1 MSTHVDG
8 AAPSVAPDPDDGE
21 PDRQPSGLDDGS
33 QWVRA
38 EIQRRMAAN
47 RSTRGR
53 HARRGDAAAPAADA
67 PVERGA
73 RERPRRE
80 PVTPA
85 SGSSPQTVPL
95 PPPGFVAA
103 GDLPENYV
111 PRHSVQTPGPA
122 AEPAAPISGP
132 IPIVRP
138 APGDSEASS
147 SAGPRRGPV
156 GGPSLPPTGVPLPV
170 RKKRSG
176 PGTPLPG
183 GGGAAGPWSRPG
195 ASFVPSEPVQRLGAP
210 PGMLGG
216 AEPLPSWGVPASPP
230 RGFAAAPVPVQAEP
244 GPGTDDGR
252 TTGEAEAGIAGPA
265 GGVDRRY
272 PDYSDDP
279 DYPDDSDDSDDSDDD
294 ASTAGDPVDAHEP
307 TTRPP
312 PTSRPWQ
319 RPPTPPPTPTPTTGT
334 GTGTAGDSAADD
346 TPAAG
351 TAADDTAADDRGDD
365 TAADAAT
372 HRGRS
377 AAEHSATEGGATEE
391 RALSEVTTTILP
403 VVDGLDDPTAS
414 VPPPARLVGIPVQRA
429 SVAARTVAPPRP

>member
-21 PDRQPSGLDDGS
+21 PDLQSSELDDGS

-38 EIQRRMAAN
+38 EIQRRIAVN

-53 HARRGDAAAPAADA
+53 HARRGDAAALAADA

-85 SGSSPQTVPL
+85 SGSSSQTVPL

-138 APGDSEASS
+138 AHGDSEASS

-170 RKKRSG
+170 RKKRNG

-195 ASFVPSEPVQRLGAP
+195 ASIVPSEPVQRLGAP

-230 RGFAAAPVPVQAEP
+230 RGFAVEPVPVQAEP
-244 GPGTDDGR
+244 GPGTDVGR

-265 GGVDRRY
+265 GGVTAY
-272 PDYSDDP
+272 PDS
-279 DYPDDSDDSDDSDDD
+279 
-294 ASTAGDPVDAHEP
+294 
-307 TTRPP
+307 TTR
-312 PTSRPWQ
+312 
-319 RPPTPPPTPTPTTGT
+319 
-334 GTGTAGDSAADD
+334 D
-346 TPAAG
+346 
-351 TAADDTAADDRGDD
+351 
-365 TAADAAT
+365 
-372 HRGRS
+372 
-377 AAEHSATEGGATEE
+377 
-391 RALSEVTTTILP
+391 
-403 VVDGLDDPTAS
+403 
-414 VPPPARLVGIPVQRA
+414 
-429 SVAARTVAPPRP
+429 